1 VHPNVS
7 VFDAHGVVILDTR
20 SPFIAG
26 FGFLPV
32 EDGIKVFNHNPARV
46 IPALGTIR

>member
-1 VHPNVS
+1 MYPNVP
-7 VFDAHGVVILDTR
+7 VLRGHGLVILDTR
-20 SPFIAG
+20 YPFIAG

-32 EDGIKVFNHNPARV
+32 KDGIKVFNHNPARV